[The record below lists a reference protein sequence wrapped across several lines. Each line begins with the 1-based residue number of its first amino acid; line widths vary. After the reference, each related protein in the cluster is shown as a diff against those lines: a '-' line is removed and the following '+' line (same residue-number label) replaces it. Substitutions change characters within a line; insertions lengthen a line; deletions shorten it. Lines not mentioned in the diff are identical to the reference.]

1 MDCACGV
8 GDGGG
13 GGSSSGL
20 WTSSSLS
27 DEAVDRAGAAAD
39 GFTLRDIYGLWV
51 FLSDVI
57 YQEK

>member
-20 WTSSSLS
+20 CTSSSLS
-27 DEAVDRAGAAAD
+27 DEAVDTAGAAADD

-57 YQEK
+57 Y